1 MIQLD
6 DLFNG
11 FLGALSSSNDTTP
24 DNANV
29 TTTDGPLVDMTN
41 STQGGSATPPPSSGG
56 LGGLDILGKYITNC
70 LKLKHVA

>member
-56 LGGLDILGKYITNC
+56 LGGLDILGKYITNNRP
-70 LKLKHVA
+70 LFKI